1 MDLFAQDYK
10 IGHPIRL
17 IELFAGIGAQA
28 MALRDIGADFEHWR
42 VVELDKYA
50 VASYNAIHGTN
61 FEPMDIWDVHGSDLG
76 ITDLDRYCY
85 VLTYSFPCQSLSL
98 AGKREGM
105 ERGSGTRSSLLWE
118 VERILQELNDEQH
131 LRQVLLMENVTQ
143 VHGERNKDSFLEF
156 VRFLSDIGYT
166 SRWQDLNSKDYGIP
180 QSRDRCFMVSMLGDY
195 DYEFPDKVEL
205 TKSMREYLEDEVD
218 ERFYINSP
226 KAQQLIKELVE
237 NGGMDKEF
245 GVIGGLSDNRWG
257 ERCYHQRDRVHS
269 SKSCAVWDTA
279 QASGGSNLYLV
290 PVELSVAN
298 PRVIDIANCITTK
311 DRGIKNFSGEG
322 NGVAVPLN
330 PMPDETCRC
339 LKAQYYKTSLAN
351 FSKSIGLAAT
361 GVLVE
366 DSGAGDA

>member
-1 MDLFAQDYK
+1 MDLFSNDYK
-10 IGHPIRL
+10 IDKPIRL
-17 IELFAGIGAQA
+17 IELFAGVGAQA
-28 MALRDIGADFEHWR
+28 MALRDIGADFTHHR
-42 VVELDKYA
+42 VVEFDRHA
-50 VASYNAIHGTN
+50 IASYNAIHGTR
-61 FEPMDIWDVHGSDLG
+61 FEPMDIRDVHGSDLG

-118 VERILQELNDEQH
+118 VERILQELHDEQH
-131 LRQVLLMENVTQ
+131 LPQVLLMENVTQ
-143 VHGERNKDSFLEF
+143 VHGERNKDPFLEF

-205 TKSMREYLEDEVD
+205 TKSMRAYLEDEVD

-237 NGGMDKEF
+237 NGGLDKEF
-245 GVIGGLSDNRWG
+245 GVVGGLSDNRWG
-257 ERCYHQRDRVHS
+257 ERCYRQ
-269 SKSCAVWDTA
+269 

-298 PRVIDIANCITTK
+298 PRAIDIANCITTK
-311 DRGIKNFSGEG
+311 DRGITKFPGEG
-322 NGVAVPLN
+322 NGHAVPLN

-351 FSKSIGLAAT
+351 FSKSNGLAAT

-366 DSGAGDA
+366 DSGAGDAQA

>member
-1 MDLFAQDYK
+1 MDLFSNNYK
-10 IGHPIRL
+10 IDKPIRL
-17 IELFAGIGAQA
+17 IELFAGVGAQA
-28 MALRDIGADFEHWR
+28 MALRDIGADFTHHR
-42 VVELDKYA
+42 VVEFDRHA
-50 VASYNAIHGTN
+50 IASYNAIHGTR
-61 FEPMDIWDVHGSDLG
+61 FEPMDIRDVHGSDLG

-131 LRQVLLMENVTQ
+131 LPQVLLMENVTQ
-143 VHGERNKDSFLEF
+143 VHGEGNKDSFLEF

-245 GVIGGLSDNRWG
+245 GVVGGLSDNRWG

-269 SKSCAVWDTA
+269 SESCAVWDTA

-322 NGVAVPLN
+322 NGHAVPLN

-351 FSKSIGLAAT
+351 FSKSNGLAAT